1 MYKFTKDRI
10 KNFFKKFFLIN
21 DTPHKIAAGVAL
33 GVFLGIVP
41 GEGVICTLLLATL
54 FGFNRL
60 AATAGVLAVNMW
72 TTVFI
77 LPLAAG
83 AGAFVFGKNYTDLV
97 SQFNGMD
104 GNFMQLF
111 FSKIFFFHITLPLLA
126 GFFIVAG
133 LIALVIYFGL
143 FVLLVNH
150 RKNKKELHLF
160 GKKLGKHED
169 RSLLDNFLKSRK
181 KKSLTDNEKSKLT

>member
-1 MYKFTKDRI
+1 MYKFTKNKI
-10 KNFFKKFFLIN
+10 KNFLKKFFLIN
-21 DTPHKIAAGVAL
+21 DTPHKIAAGAAL

-41 GEGVICTLLLATL
+41 GEGVICTLVLTTL

-83 AGAFVFGKNYTDLV
+83 AGAFVFGKNYSELV
-97 SQFNGMD
+97 GQFNGMD
-104 GNFMQLF
+104 GNFTQLF

-133 LIALVIYFGL
+133 LISLMLYFGL
-143 FVLLVNH
+143 FALLVNH
-150 RKNKKELHLF
+150 RKNKKEPHLF
-160 GKKLGKHED
+160 GKKLGKHVD
-169 RSLLDNFLKSRK
+169 TNPIRNFLKLRK
-181 KKSLTDNEKSKLT
+181 KNSFSDRE